1 LSGNGNPIRAILRGG
16 AAGWTG
22 SVTGPLPSVTGRG
35 GGRALRERSGR
46 RDDFRRVAAFIP
58 IMKKHPICGLIAAA
72 VLLAAPI
79 AARAQVI
86 EFRASLTAAQEVPV
100 TTSTATG
107 SAIVLYDLR
116 ANTFDLFVSASGFT
130 NTLADAHIH
139 EGAAGVVAPALIH
152 FPVGSFVRTGNNL
165 SATFL
170 RQAYTGDRL
179 KFLQNG
185 AYVNLHSP
193 QFPGGEIRGQL
204 IAQPK
209 RLVSVIDVAQE
220 QAAFPNVNLAG
231 GNLSDFGAAVMS
243 YNPGTNRISL
253 RVSVYNFR
261 NTLSNSHYHEGA
273 PAVSGPVVVNLGN
286 NANAGGYTSANG
298 HISGSFDI
306 PYTGDPIRLL
316 TGGAYLNFH
325 STTFTGGE
333 ARGQVRATDEVPGT
347 RMFSTATRGFVGAGN
362 QNLIT
367 GISIVGPDP
376 VRMLITAKSPSL
388 TAFGVT
394 GALADPVLDLYDAAG
409 RQIAVSDNVG
419 TPAAGSDLAAL
430 RGAPTNA
437 AESALLVVLP
447 PGNYT
452 AVVSGNG
459 GTGVALLEAT
469 DLRIVGATAAV
480 ASADAD
486 MPGLATETRTLAEAR
501 LANLEFCAT
510 PAASVQR

>member
-1 LSGNGNPIRAILRGG
+1 
-16 AAGWTG
+16 
-22 SVTGPLPSVTGRG
+22 
-35 GGRALRERSGR
+35 
-46 RDDFRRVAAFIP
+46 
-58 IMKKHPICGLIAAA
+58 MKTNPICGLIAAA

-86 EFRASLTAAQEVPV
+86 EFRASLTAAQEVPA

-107 SAIVLYDLR
+107 SAIVLYDLG

-139 EGAAGVVAPALIH
+139 EGAAGAVAPALIH

-170 RQAYTGDRL
+170 RQTYTGDRL

-209 RLVSVIDVAQE
+209 RLVSLIDVPQE
-220 QAAFPNVNLAG
+220 QAAFPNVNFAAA
-231 GNLSDFGAAVMS
+231 NLSDFGAAVMS

-261 NTLSNSHYHEGA
+261 NTLSNSHFHEGA

-298 HISGSFDI
+298 YISGSFDL

-325 STTFTGGE
+325 STAFTGGE
-333 ARGQVRATDEVPGT
+333 ARGQVRATDEMPGT

-376 VRMLITAKSPSL
+376 VRMLITAKGPSL
-388 TAFGVT
+388 AAFGVT
-394 GALADPVLDLYDAAG
+394 GALADPALDLYDSAG
-409 RQIAVSDNVG
+409 RQIAFSDNVG

-469 DLRIVGATAAV
+469 DLRIVGATVAL
-480 ASADAD
+480 ASAEAD
-486 MPGLATETRTLAEAR
+486 MPGVATETRTLAEAR

-510 PAASVQR
+510 PAVSNPR